1 MDSNGSGEHLLG
13 VRLEA
18 GAGISDNPDFL
29 NGPMQ
34 IEPPTTRGDLLRII
48 RERRLTPCFQ
58 PIVDLKTADIY
69 AYEVLT
75 RRLAA
80 PELTH
85 DLFARA
91 DAWGLSWELESTCQ
105 AIALTEIASL
115 PHEIREKRFFLN
127 VSPRVFAD
135 PRFRPGKF
143 LPSPRQFGFE
153 KGQIVFE
160 ITETN
165 QVSDHARFAAIIRS
179 YADQGYQIA
188 LDDFGS
194 GHSSLVMLVLAMP
207 HCLKLDAQL
216 VRNIHV
222 DPYRQHLLRSVI
234 QFAAGVQTKVVAEGI
249 ERPEEVEVLLR
260 LGIHYGQGYLFAR
273 PATTPGP
280 IAREMIAKLNELNWR
295 LAYSNVTPDNPVT
308 RMVLRPP
315 TVEEE
320 HGTGRTLED
329 LFRATP
335 LADHVILVRDGKPSG
350 IVTRAHFQA
359 CSGGPFGYQLV
370 QRKSA
375 GELAQRNMLIV
386 QEGVE
391 ITALG
396 RQAMDRPPEALY
408 DPVVITDR
416 TGRFVGT
423 VTMKELINTAVR
435 TEIQIAANA
444 NPLTGLPGNLMIQQ
458 WIQEALDGEN
468 YTVLYADLDHFK
480 EYNDSYGFSQGDS
493 MIRLTARVLSENLRL
508 LAPEANLGHLG
519 GDDFLIVSRT
529 VLPIDLV
536 LSICRDFDEQK
547 RALFTEQD
555 FARGFYPAI
564 NRQGIQVNVP
574 LVTMS
579 VAVVPGTVDG
589 PQRHP
594 RDLGEIAARLK
605 RRIKARNDQT
615 RASGFLLAHED
626 QPAAPVAVMPA
637 QWGE

>member
-1 MDSNGSGEHLLG
+1 MN
-13 VRLEA
+13 
-18 GAGISDNPDFL
+18 DNPEFL
-29 NGPMQ
+29 TGSNHL
-34 IEPPTTRGDLLRII
+34 EPPTTRGDLLRII

-58 PIVDLKTADIY
+58 PIVDLKTAEVY

-80 PELTH
+80 PEQSH

-115 PHEIREKRFFLN
+115 SHEIRDRRFFLN

-222 DPYRQHLLRSVI
+222 DPYRQHLLRSI
-234 QFAAGVQTKVVAEGI
+234 LQFANGVQTKVIAEGI
-249 ERPEEVEVLLR
+249 ERPEEIEVLLR
-260 LGIHYGQGYLFAR
+260 LGIPYGQGYLFSR
-273 PATTPGP
+273 PTSTPGP
-280 IAREMIAKLNELNWR
+280 IAREVVAKLHELNWR

-315 TVEEE
+315 TIEEE

-329 LFRATP
+329 LFRGSP
-335 LADHVILVRDGKPSG
+335 LIDHIILVREGKPTG
-350 IVTRAHFQA
+350 LVTRAHFQA

-375 GELAQRNMLIV
+375 GELARRNMLVV

-396 RQAMDRPPEALY
+396 RQAMDRAPESLY
-408 DPVVITDR
+408 DPVVVTDR

-423 VTMKELINTAVR
+423 VTMKDLINTAVR
-435 TEIQIAANA
+435 TEVQMAANA
-444 NPLTGLPGNLMIQQ
+444 NPLTGLPGNLMIQS
-458 WIQEALDGEN
+458 WITEALDRGT
-468 YTVLYADLDHFK
+468 YTVIYADLDHFK

-519 GDDFLIVSRT
+519 GDDFLIVSKT
-529 VLPIDLV
+529 IVPIDLIMA
-536 LSICRDFDEQK
+536 ICRDFDEQK
-547 RALFTEQD
+547 RALFTDID
-555 FARGFYPAI
+555 FARGYYPAI
-564 NRQGIQVNVP
+564 NRQGVQVDVP

-579 VAVVPGTVDG
+579 VAVVPGNPDT
-589 PQRHP
+589 P
-594 RDLGEIAARLK
+594 RREPHEMGEIAARLK
-605 RRIKARNDQT
+605 RRIKARNDEH
-615 RASGFLLAHED
+615 RSSGFLLAHED
-626 QPAAPVAVMPA
+626 HPAAPMVAPA
-637 QWGE
+637 RWGE